1 MATHVRESIVVQ
13 APICEV
19 WNRVKTLNFSFVG
32 NVKSITLEKGTHES
46 TVGGLR
52 TIEYNDGIT
61 QQLRLRELSEQH
73 HFITWEVEVS
83 VPKADYDAVTHTVR
97 LWRISDRNQTVVE
110 YTSDYSKNIDL
121 QVIMDSKFKKIEFF
135 RALRLLVESR
145 AATFLKSLDFGSLK
159 SLTAAQV
166 EDAWKEFDTDRN
178 GVLDRHEIEKLIES
192 FLAKIAEE
200 QHKVQ
205 EALVNMFQEADEK
218 GVKEVVVLPEG
229 DATFVT
235 NQTQTSA
242 KGTDHKAPPPQ
253 PHKAGEKKSEGKDE
267 KAVASA
273 AASTKVEKVDA
284 AAKGGKDQHHG
295 HHDHHAHKDQHHKE
309 KKDAFTK
316 HTEKHE
322 PHRRSRKHREAGD
335 EPTKHERLS
344 RNVVQD
350 LKKRTSTLAR
360 ELIGRMD
367 VNKDGKIDKSEFTVL
382 FPAWFERKILEGI
395 RGSYF

>member
-13 APICEV
+13 APISEV

-46 TVGGLR
+46 TVGALR
-52 TIEYNDGIT
+52 TIDYNDGIT
-61 QQLRLRELSEQH
+61 QQVRLRELSEQH

-83 VPKADYDAVTHTVR
+83 IPKADYDAVTHTVR
-97 LWRISDRNQTVVE
+97 LWRISDRNQTFVE

-121 QVIMDSKFKKIEFF
+121 QVMLDSKYKKLDFF

-178 GVLDRHEIEKLIES
+178 GVLDRNEIEKLIES
-192 FLAKIAEE
+192 FLTRISEE
-200 QHKVQ
+200 QHTVQ

-218 GVKEVVVLPEG
+218 GVKEVVVLPDT

-235 NQTQTSA
+235 NETSTSA
-242 KGTDHKAPPPQ
+242 KGDHKAAPPQ
-253 PHKAGEKKSEGKDE
+253 AHKAGEKKSEGKDE
-267 KAVASA
+267 KAAASA
-273 AASTKVEKVDA
+273 PVAAVATKVEA
-284 AAKGGKDQHHG
+284 SAAKGGKDHG
-295 HHDHHAHKDQHHKE
+295 HHGHAHKDHPKE

-316 HTEKHE
+316 HTEKRE
-322 PHRRSRKHREAGD
+322 PHRRSRKHGE

-344 RNVVQD
+344 RNVVKD